1 VTPQDLAVFERQEIG
16 GLFHVG
22 EKRLTWVNRSNA
34 GDRVTDVNGAE
45 WNFTPYTL
53 FTGLEKF
60 LRNA

>member
-1 VTPQDLAVFERQEIG
+1 LAEFTRQEIG
-16 GLFHVG
+16 GPFQIG
-22 EKRLTWVNRSNA
+22 ELQSTWANRTKAAKRIGANVNW
-34 GDRVTDVNGAE
+34 AE